1 MGQPRFQQTHDA
13 RDRQKPRAVPYAATA
28 LAVGPVLRSA
38 FRLTIVA
45 PERIP
50 AAGSL
55 VVVANHESNLDGFVL
70 ISVLAGRRLT
80 FLSAA
85 HLFERPAIGRYPRAI
100 GALPVEEQRANV
112 ASFRRALAILAV
124 GGAVAVFPQGG
135 IGRDEIQGGAAYLT
149 LKANA
154 ALLPLRLAGTRKALP
169 PGRGWPSLTR
179 ITVRVGVP
187 VPALEMANGS
197 PTTSAAVAG
206 GTRLI
211 RELLVEAAEAA
222 GAGAPWRARP
232 ARSQASS
239 VSSPPRS

>member
-1 MGQPRFQQTHDA
+1 MGEPRVKQTRDG
-13 RDRQKPRAVPYAATA
+13 RDRRKARAVSYEATA
-28 LAVGPVLRSA
+28 LAVGPVLGSA

-50 AAGSL
+50 AVGPL

-70 ISVLAGRRLT
+70 ISVFAGRRLT

-85 HLFERPAIGRYPRAI
+85 RLFERPVIGRYLRAM
-100 GALPVEEQRANV
+100 GALPVEEERANV
-112 ASFRRALAILAV
+112 ASFRSALAILAE

-135 IGRDEIQGGAAYLT
+135 IDRDEIQGGAAYLT

-169 PGRGWPSLTR
+169 PGWGRPCLAR
-179 ITVRVGVP
+179 ITVRVGMP

-197 PTTSAAVAG
+197 PTTNAAVAA

-211 RELLVEAAEAA
+211 GELLGDAA
-222 GAGAPWRARP
+222 
-232 ARSQASS
+232 
-239 VSSPPRS
+239 

>member
-1 MGQPRFQQTHDA
+1 MSQPRVQQTRNG
-13 RDRQKPRAVPYAATA
+13 RDHHKPRLVPYAATA
-28 LAVGPVLRSA
+28 LAVAPVLRSA

-50 AAGSL
+50 AVGPL

-70 ISVLAGRRLT
+70 ISVFTGRRLT

-85 HLFERPAIGRYPRAI
+85 HLFERPAIGRYLRAM

-112 ASFRRALAILAV
+112 ASFRSALAILAQ

-135 IGRDEIQGGAAYLT
+135 IDGDEIRGGAAYLT

-154 ALLPLRLAGTRKALP
+154 TLLPLRLAGTRKALP
-169 PGRGWPSLTR
+169 PDGSWPSLSR

-197 PTTSAAVAG
+197 PTINAAVAG
-206 GTRLI
+206 GTKLI
-211 RELLVEAAEAA
+211 AQLLA
-222 GAGAPWRARP
+222 GA
-232 ARSQASS
+232 ARSGRA
-239 VSSPPRS
+239 